1 MAENDRFEKHLGA
14 GWRTA
19 ANYAEGEKA
28 SVEEIGDKIVESL
41 VNYLRDY
48 NGVPSFQEIVLVL
61 KAPVGPSPT
70 EHFSTLEDI
79 VRDQKGHR
87 HTKVAA
93 NEAMSLLVI
102 SRKLEPVDVKVRLAQ
117 AICSALVKHYFFAR
131 VCPKMTATERF
142 SDHREYSEWQ
152 DGIEHS
158 IQSRIERIATQLA
171 GNPDAGML
179 RAPRKT
185 TKKVTTYDLLYEVL
199 V

>member
-48 NGVPSFQEIVLVL
+48 NGVPSFQEIVLAL

-102 SRKLEPVDVKVRLAQ
+102 SRKLEPVDVEVRLAQ

-142 SDHREYSEWQ
+142 SDH
-152 DGIEHS
+152 
-158 IQSRIERIATQLA
+158 SRYTQTQRTT
-171 GNPDAGML
+171 G
-179 RAPRKT
+179 RKR
-185 TKKVTTYDLLYEVL
+185 TTYSWVSFLGSWCSGGIASRGQYSIWTPTNPGIC
-199 V
+199 

>member
-1 MAENDRFEKHLGA
+1 MTKSDIFAFCYLIQVDIGRIRAIIDTKKRICSSIWAHFVHTRGGFVAENDRFEKHLGA

-28 SVEEIGDKIVESL
+28 SVEEIGDKIIESL

-93 NEAMSLLVI
+93 YVAMSLLVI
-102 SRKLEPVDVKVRLAQ
+102 SR
-117 AICSALVKHYFFAR
+117 AL
-131 VCPKMTATERF
+131 C
-142 SDHREYSEWQ
+142 
-152 DGIEHS
+152 
-158 IQSRIERIATQLA
+158 
-171 GNPDAGML
+171 
-179 RAPRKT
+179 
-185 TKKVTTYDLLYEVL
+185 
-199 V
+199 